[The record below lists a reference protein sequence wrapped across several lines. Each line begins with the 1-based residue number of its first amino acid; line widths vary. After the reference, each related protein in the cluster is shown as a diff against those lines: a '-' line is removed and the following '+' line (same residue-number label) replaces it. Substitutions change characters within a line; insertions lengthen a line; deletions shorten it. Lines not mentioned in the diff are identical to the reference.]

1 MSSGKKGI
9 VSYLWEVCLGETL
22 PVWATIVGI
31 IIGSLLT
38 AFSSFWIIPKLNESL
53 EKQKI
58 RTEFIIRNLEDINS
72 RTRGLVIDV
81 AEIHSGTLKTN
92 LVDGVLVQRAQSKI
106 AEMQWK
112 AIELAVI
119 FEGKNGGAIIR
130 DYQKSLDGVRV
141 ALNNLKSK
149 SDLDA
154 SQAAIEKFSE
164 STLMVIRQL
173 AGLGGLGMNEVETPK
188 T

>member
-1 MSSGKKGI
+1 MNDKKR
-9 VSYLWEVCLGETL
+9 SLRAYLWEMCLGETL

-31 IIGSLLT
+31 VVGSVLT
-38 AFSSFWIIPKLNESL
+38 AVGSFWIIPKLNESL
-53 EKQKI
+53 EQQKI

-81 AEIHSGTLKTN
+81 AEIHSGTLKTST
-92 LVDGVLVQRAQSKI
+92 VDGAIVQRALSKI

-119 FEGKNGGAIIR
+119 FEGRNGGAIIQ
-130 DYQKSLDGVRV
+130 DYQTSLDGVRV
-141 ALNNLKSK
+141 ALTNLKSK
-149 SDLDA
+149 NDLNA
-154 SQAAIEKFSE
+154 SQAAIEKFSQ

-173 AGLGGLGMNEVETPK
+173 ASLGGIRLNDVATPK

>member
-1 MSSGKKGI
+1 M
-9 VSYLWEVCLGETL
+9 CLGEKL
-22 PVWATIVGI
+22 PVWATLVGI
-31 IIGSLLT
+31 IVGSVVT
-38 AFSSFWIIPKLNESL
+38 AASSFWIIPKLNESL
-53 EKQKI
+53 EQQKI

-81 AEIHSGTLKTN
+81 AEIHSSTLKTN
-92 LVDGVLVQRAQSKI
+92 TVDGAVVQRALSKI

-119 FEGKNGGAIIR
+119 FEGKKGGAIIR
-130 DYQKSLDGVRV
+130 DYQTSLEGVRV
-141 ALNNLKSK
+141 ALTNLKSK
-149 SDLDA
+149 NDLNT
-154 SQAAIEKFSE
+154 SQAAIEKFSQ

-173 AGLGGLGMNEVETPK
+173 ATLGGIRLTDVDTPK